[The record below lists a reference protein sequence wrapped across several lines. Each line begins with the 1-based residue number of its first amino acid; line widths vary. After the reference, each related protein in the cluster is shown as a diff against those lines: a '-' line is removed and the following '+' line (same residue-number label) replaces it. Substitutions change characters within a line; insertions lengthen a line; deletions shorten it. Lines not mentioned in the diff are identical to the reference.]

1 MQLTDNHHMSKSVS
15 QLPTSNIGVVME
27 AALSTQRLRVLRLI
41 RLSQSFTLIIDSSS
55 IPVSKTSE
63 TEFRMLSTRVVLGL
77 TATSGQSIITL
88 KEPRKMLYTID
99 KIQMSH
105 LCSGL
110 VQMIMD
116 LLSGKSRLPRRVTS
130 TKTQGSKIATQEMKT
145 SWSQIS
151 QLTHCSR

>member
-77 TATSGQSIITL
+77 TATSG
-88 KEPRKMLYTID
+88 
-99 KIQMSH
+99 
-105 LCSGL
+105 
-110 VQMIMD
+110 
-116 LLSGKSRLPRRVTS
+116 
-130 TKTQGSKIATQEMKT
+130 
-145 SWSQIS
+145 
-151 QLTHCSR
+151 